1 MNIDKHTYR
10 MWCHGNQIWVLPFD
24 ADFLVSPA
32 ESITSTAHRCAG
44 HHLRP
49 STTLYLRENNASR
62 EFASVGGWDPKIPR
76 LQGQKVPLWVDYIG
90 TSGPTSSGLGQEWS
104 SVRIPNGRMIGFL
117 FKHGD
122 MSISLW
128 HWQGLVEGECQEAT
142 GRTDLSIRRSGIYP
156 LNFDR
161 IAPMGCTTS

>member
-1 MNIDKHTYR
+1 MNNMNIDKHTYR

-49 STTLYLRENNASR
+49 GTTLYLRENNASR

-76 LQGQKVPLWVDYIG
+76 LQGQFPSGWTILEHLDLQAAVWVKSGQVSESQMAEYAEWLDFFSSMVTWVSVCG
-90 TSGPTSSGLGQEWS
+90 TDKASWRENAKKRLGEQ
-104 SVRIPNGRMIGFL
+104 
-117 FKHGD
+117 
-122 MSISLW
+122 
-128 HWQGLVEGECQEAT
+128 
-142 GRTDLSIRRSGIYP
+142 IY
-156 LNFDR
+156 L
-161 IAPMGCTTS
+161 